1 MFKYEKSVFINR
13 PLQDVFDFVANLEN
27 DPKWQAS
34 IVSVKQ
40 TSDGPVGAG
49 STFRYH
55 TKYLG
60 RKSETEIQLTS
71 FDPPNGASVKVLSG
85 PVPFGNTY
93 KFKAQDDGTLLTFMG
108 WAEIG
113 GFFKIAEGLAGKQI
127 EKKMEADAAALKKV
141 LEAG

>member
-1 MFKYEKSVFINR
+1 MFKYEKNVFINR
-13 PLQDVFDFVANLEN
+13 PQQEVFDFVANLEN

-34 IVSVKQ
+34 IQSVEQ
-40 TSDGPVGAG
+40 TSDGPIGEG
-49 STFRYH
+49 STFRYQ

-71 FDPPNGASVKVLSG
+71 YDPPNGASVKVLSG
-85 PVPFGNTY
+85 PVPFENTY
-93 KFKAQDDGTLLTFMG
+93 KFEAQDGGTLLTFTG

-127 EKKMEADAAALKKV
+127 EKQMEADAAALKKV